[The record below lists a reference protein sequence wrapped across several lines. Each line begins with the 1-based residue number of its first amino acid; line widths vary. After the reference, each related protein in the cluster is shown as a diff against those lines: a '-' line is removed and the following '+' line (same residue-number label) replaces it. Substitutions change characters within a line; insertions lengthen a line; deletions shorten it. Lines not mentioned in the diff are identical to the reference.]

1 MNTAKSARL
10 TSTHLYFFNAKIKK
24 MHLCLRELH
33 LVCAYEEKKE
43 NDEIKAECRE
53 NVRMIKTGC
62 MVSTHKNA
70 LKRTQQLEMSS
81 CRMNPFS
88 SRGVYTATSDG
99 RNIQQTY
106 KYAKLNTSFLNRS
119 SDFLL
124 KVVLYAIVQYMTRAI
139 REHIEII

>member
-1 MNTAKSARL
+1 MRT
-10 TSTHLYFFNAKIKK
+10 KK
-24 MHLCLRELH
+24 
-33 LVCAYEEKKE
+33 KKE

-88 SRGVYTATSDG
+88 SRGVYTAASYG